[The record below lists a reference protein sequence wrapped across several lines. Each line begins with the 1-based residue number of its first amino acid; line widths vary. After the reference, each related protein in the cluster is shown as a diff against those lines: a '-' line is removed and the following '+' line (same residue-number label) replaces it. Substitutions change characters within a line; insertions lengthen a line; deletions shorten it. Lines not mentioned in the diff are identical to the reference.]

1 MKKLISLVAVMSLAL
16 TIFAQPVT
24 KNFAVANYTGIS
36 AGSVFDIELTKS
48 NVESLKIEAEKDVMP
63 YIQAKV
69 SSGILYLKM
78 DNSLP
83 SRFSRNMD
91 PIKVKISIKELDKL
105 FLSGA
110 AKFKSSGS
118 FSPVSFKADISGAV
132 LAEGLFVN
140 TGLSEITISGA
151 SKFDLTGKVTTAN
164 YEFSGASTVN
174 IAQDIQDLTISA
186 SGAVKMEYTGKTA
199 KAEISISGAANARF
213 IGSSVTATIEVSGA
227 SLLEADKFL
236 VADMSLEVS
245 GVGNVKVNVSKS
257 ISAEVSGGSSVRY
270 TGNPVIKDLETNT
283 GSSFKKM
290 N

>member
-16 TIFAQPVT
+16 TVFAQPVT

-36 AGSVFDIELTKS
+36 AGSVFDIELTKG
-48 NVESLKIEAEKDVMP
+48 NVESLKIEAENDVMP

-69 SSGILYLKM
+69 NSGILYLKL
-78 DNSLP
+78 DNSMP
-83 SRFSRNMD
+83 SKLSRNMD

-110 AKFKSSGS
+110 AKLKSSGT
-118 FSPVSFKADISGAV
+118 FSPASFKADISGAV
-132 LAEGLFVN
+132 LAEGLYVN
-140 TGLSEITISGA
+140 TGLSEITVSGA
-151 SKFDLTGKVTTAN
+151 SKFDLTGKATTAN
-164 YEFSGASTVN
+164 YELSGASVAN
-174 IAQDIQDLTISA
+174 IAQDIQDLNISA
-186 SGAVKMEYTGKTA
+186 SGAVKMEFSGKTA

-213 IGSSVTATIEVSGA
+213 IGSSVTAIVEVSGA
-227 SLLEADKFL
+227 SQLEAEKFP

-257 ISAEVSGGSSVRY
+257 ISAEVSGGSTVRY
-270 TGNPVIKDLETNT
+270 MGNPVIKNLETNT

-290 N
+290 D